1 MWCLLVGSASAADP
15 DEAAIEAAELHSQKG
30 LEHYNAK
37 RYPEAVREMLAAYQA
52 VPDAALLYNIA
63 RIYQTMQESDLA
75 VEYFHRFVKSP
86 DADPDTVQKAL
97 DHLVDLREQPA
108 RPVQAPTTIEAAQP
122 IAATPVPIG
131 NWRKVP
137 LIVGA
142 GGMATGVVAGLLAAS
157 ARATYLDVDID
168 YSERLVAQDRGR
180 KLALWADVGWTFSAL
195 GSGIYWVA
203 RPRGAQ
209 VSIEGRW

>member
-1 MWCLLVGSASAADP
+1 MWCLLAGSAEAADP

-30 LEHYNAK
+30 LEHYNAE

-63 RIYQTMQESDLA
+63 RIYQTMQEPDLA
-75 VEYFHRFVKSP
+75 VAYFHRFVKSP

-97 DHLVDLREQPA
+97 AHLADLREQPA
-108 RPVQAPTTIEAAQP
+108 KSAPAPVAIEAVQP
-122 IAATPVPIG
+122 VVATPVPLR
-131 NWRKVP
+131 NWQRAP

-142 GGMATGVVAGLLAAS
+142 GGLVTGVVAGLLAVS
-157 ARATYLDVDID
+157 ARATYLDVDVD
-168 YSERLVAQDRGR
+168 YMERLDAQERGR
-180 KLALWADVGWTFSAL
+180 KLAMWADVGWTFSAL

-203 RPRGAQ
+203 SPRGTQ
-209 VSIEGRW
+209 VAFEGRW